1 MVNPCFFHARA
12 STRKRRNIVQALIDN
27 EGNWV
32 IDSCGIED
40 IFCNYYFYLFTSFC
54 PKLSQVTVAI

>member
-12 STRKRRNIVQALIDN
+12 SRRRRQYIVQALIDN

-32 IDSCGIED
+32 IDSYGIED
-40 IFCNYYFYLFTSFC
+40 IFCNYYFDLFTSFC
-54 PKLSQVTVAI
+54 PSLSQETVAL